1 MTNPHEKP
9 VRARPK
15 YILLTPLSAKVLSV
29 VAIGAVYLWF
39 LLKFFLSGD
48 QPALQLAVG
57 VLGLVGFCGS
67 IVLFLCTYG
76 FLANSPDEFLDER
89 EIQNRNAAYVKA
101 YIYATVMLL
110 VGSMA
115 SGDIVG
121 WVFSGFEVTLHV
133 VTNFLTLALFTC
145 LIMPATVL
153 AWQDKGL
160 DE

>member
-29 VAIGAVYLWF
+29 VAIGAIYLWF

-57 VLGLVGFCGS
+57 ALGLVGFCGS
-67 IVLFLCTYG
+67 IVMFLCTYG

-110 VGSMA
+110 VGYIA
-115 SGDIVG
+115 SDVVG
-121 WVFSGFEVTLHV
+121 KEYSGFEVTLHV

-145 LIMPATVL
+145 LMLPATIL

>member
-9 VRARPK
+9 VRDRPK

-29 VAIGAVYLWF
+29 VAIGAIYLWF
-39 LLKFFLSGD
+39 VLKFFLSGD

-57 VLGLVGFCGS
+57 ALGLVGFCGS
-67 IVLFLCTYG
+67 IV
-76 FLANSPDEFLDER
+76 
-89 EIQNRNAAYVKA
+89 IQDRNAAYLKA
-101 YIYATVMLL
+101 YIYATAMLL
-110 VGSMA
+110 VGYIA
-115 SGDIVG
+115 SDIVG
-121 WVFSGFEVTLHV
+121 KVYSGFEVTPPV